1 LATLVTGSQG
11 FIARRLLSRFL
22 LNYIPLDI
30 QPEHHQNSSRYIQH
44 DIRKPLPEISEV
56 ENVVHLA
63 AIPGFKACDENRS
76 LAWQVNVEGT
86 RNICEFARRMDVEKL
101 IFASTCGCY
110 RNKKYYAVTK
120 LEGEQIVSEY
130 SRKYGFDASI
140 LRFANIYGLG
150 FPYKKTVTAL
160 HKFLL
165 QALMNQPIT
174 VYGGNQKRDFIYIDD
189 VCRAILYCLN
199 NEVQEIRYVG
209 TRKFTTILE
218 LANLIKAIFKHDFN
232 RGVVVN
238 RVIDEE
244 IKEKEWT
251 VPKEHYNWNWK
262 ARVRLKQGIRNILSK
277 LC

>member
-1 LATLVTGSQG
+1 
-11 FIARRLLSRFL
+11 
-22 LNYIPLDI
+22 
-30 QPEHHQNSSRYIQH
+30 
-44 DIRKPLPEISEV
+44 
-56 ENVVHLA
+56 
-63 AIPGFKACDENRS
+63 
-76 LAWQVNVEGT
+76 
-86 RNICEFARRMDVEKL
+86 
-101 IFASTCGCY
+101 
-110 RNKKYYAVTK
+110 
-120 LEGEQIVSEY
+120 
-130 SRKYGFDASI
+130 
-140 LRFANIYGLG
+140 
-150 FPYKKTVTAL
+150 
-160 HKFLL
+160 
-165 QALMNQPIT
+165 MNQPIT

>member
-44 DIRKPLPEISEV
+44 DIRKPLPELSDI

-63 AIPGFKACDENRS
+63 AITGFKACDENRN
-76 LAWQVNVEGT
+76 LAWQINVEGT
-86 RNICEFARRMDVEKL
+86 RNVCEFARRADVEKL

-120 LEGEQIVSEY
+120 LEGEKIVSEY
-130 SRKYGFDASI
+130 SEKYGFNTSI
-140 LRFANIYGLG
+140 LRFANIYGPG

-165 QALMNQPIT
+165 QALMNEPLT

-189 VCRAILYCLN
+189 VCRAILYSLN
-199 NEVQEIRYVG
+199 NEVQGIRYVG
-209 TRKFTTILE
+209 TRKFILILE
-218 LANLIKAIFKHDFN
+218 LARLIQEIFKHDYN
-232 RGVVVN
+232 RHVTIARLV
-238 RVIDEE
+238 DDK
-244 IKEKEWT
+244 IKGERWNI
-251 VPKEHYNWNWK
+251 PNEHHNWDWK
-262 ARVRLKQGIRNILSK
+262 ARIKLKIGIRNILSR
-277 LC
+277 LH

>member
-56 ENVVHLA
+56 ENIVHLA
-63 AIPGFKACDENRS
+63 AIAGFKACDENRS

-120 LEGEQIVSEY
+120 LEGEKIVSEY
-130 SRKYGFDASI
+130 SEKYGFDASI

-199 NEVQEIRYVG
+199 NEVQGIRYVG
-209 TRKFTTILE
+209 TRKFTSILE
-218 LANLIKAIFKHDFN
+218 LARIIQEIFKHDYN
-232 RGVVVN
+232 RHVTIVRLVD
-238 RVIDEE
+238 DETRE
-244 IKEKEWT
+244 EQ
-251 VPKEHYNWNWK
+251 WNIPDKHHDWQWK
-262 ARVRLKQGIRNILSK
+262 ARTKLKIGIRNILSK